1 MVSKAKN
8 CGLLMANYHKIFE
21 KTTVPG
27 IAAQIR
33 VAATLGYYLV
43 DRVKRLLT
51 TTWRE
56 LLIETWWAIQK
67 S

>member
-1 MVSKAKN
+1 MT
-8 CGLLMANYHKIFE
+8 NYHKTFE
-21 KTTVPG
+21 KATVPG
-27 IAAQIR
+27 IAAQILI
-33 VAATLGYYLV
+33 AATLGYYLV

-56 LLIETWWAIQK
+56 LLIETWWEIQK